1 MTNHL
6 TQHGSS
12 QASPPQH
19 VDPSK
24 KRPKVLIIGGGLGG
38 LSLGM
43 LLQQTDIPYEI
54 FERASEPK
62 ALGKCVRKFCGLSV
76 EKVAGF

>member
-1 MTNHL
+1 MT
-6 TQHGSS
+6 TSFAQHNPA
-12 QASPPQH
+12 QARQPQH

-24 KRPKVLIIGGGLGG
+24 KRPKVLIVGGGLGG

-62 ALGKCVRKFCGLSV
+62 ALGKCVGQFYGLD
-76 EKVAGF
+76 